1 MFGASSPL
9 SSEELRILLDQLP
22 FPTEQVKEDVFN
34 LQLPSGL
41 RCTLVTYG
49 EMDHLAS
56 LQIRAG
62 FTGFSRINTEHT
74 NLWNRKYRFSKA
86 YLDGDNDPVVEHDL
100 LLEGSSPQQI
110 LQYVRDFDDSAGLYF
125 SFLRMIDSGII
136 E

>member
-49 EMDHLAS
+49 ENDHLAS

-62 FTGFSRINTEHT
+62 FTGFSRINAEHT

>member
-1 MFGASSPL
+1 MFGADSPL
-9 SSEELRILLDQLP
+9 SAEELRILLDQLP
-22 FPTEQVKEDVFN
+22 FPTEQIKEDVFN

-49 EMDHLAS
+49 ESDHLAS

-62 FTGFSRINTEHT
+62 FTGFARVDVSHT

-86 YLDGDNDPVVEHDL
+86 YLDNDNDPVIEHDL
-100 LLEGSSPQQI
+100 LLEGSSARQI
-110 LQYVRDFDDSAGLYF
+110 LQFVQDFDDLAGLYF
-125 SFLRMIDSGII
+125 SFLRMIDSSII